1 MYKWKTQLLSIM
13 TAGKY
18 FNRAVIALDA
28 PHIGFVVRETPQ
40 FIVVF
45 GERNERYDIPIS
57 KIQHVSKNVLIG
69 LNFSDIAKKYKMPR
83 DSPLPTAKYVDPW
96 GSSGKVDLTEYMRRY
111 GKTLFNKGVRL
122 ENEDHVGHVMKET
135 DDKIV
140 VFGEHDYR
148 FDVPKSKI
156 TFVGRNVILGIDWD
170 ELFKYKVD
178 KNSPL
183 PSHEPLDKLA
193 EEEENLLFI
202 SPSEIEEKDRK
213 KQIDKTSNAV
223 LTRMIGDSNT
233 KDIAAKK
240 VLDLDTLSTQRQDR
254 FWDALKERYQY
265 NTSIKRGQDFLLK
278 HVSSKIP
285 LVIIFVDLVGSTK
298 MSMTLPAD
306 KLVTIIR
313 AFSYEISSVVESYDG
328 YVLKYVG
335 DAVISFFPS
344 GFNRYLTYD
353 KAVRCAESM
362 ITVIKEGINPVLS
375 KQDYPELE
383 LKIGMDEGENVIV
396 QYGYDRSSQIDIL
409 GYTMNVAAKITS
421 HTGPNCMSVGHN
433 IYKLLHP
440 KVQSNFKELSNL
452 LDDWK
457 YLDSTTGQVYKVYT
471 SK

>member
-1 MYKWKTQLLSIM
+1 M

-28 PHIGFVVRETPQ
+28 PHVGFVVRETPQ
-40 FIVVF
+40 LIVVF
-45 GERNERYDIPIS
+45 GERNERYDIPVS
-57 KIQHVSKNVLIG
+57 KIQHVSKNVLVG
-69 LNFSDIAKKYKMPR
+69 LNFSEITKMYKVSR
-83 DSPLPTAKYVDPW
+83 ESPLPTSQYVDPW

-135 DDKIV
+135 DDVIV

-156 TFVGRNVILGIDWD
+156 TFVGRNVILGMNWD

-178 KNSPL
+178 KNSQL
-183 PSHEPLDKLA
+183 PNREPLDKLA
-193 EEEENLLFI
+193 EEEENVLLV
-202 SPSEIEEKDRK
+202 SPTEIEEKDRK
-213 KQIDKTSNAV
+213 KQIDRTSNAV
-223 LTRMIGDSNT
+223 LNRMIGDSSPAN
-233 KDIAAKK
+233 ISSKK
-240 VLDLDTLSTQRQDR
+240 VLDIETLSMQRQDR

-313 AFSYEISSVVESYDG
+313 AFSYEISSVVESYEG

-375 KQDYPELE
+375 KQDYPELK

-421 HTGPNCMSVGHN
+421 HTGPNAMSVGHN

-440 KVQSNFKELSNL
+440 KVQANFKEISNL

-457 YLDSTTGQVYKVYT
+457 YLDSNTGQLYKVYT